1 MKSQSFSRINVIL
14 LNGKARNSFNI
25 IENAGANPRAFSVY
39 LGFAPNSLVP
49 NNFWLDTVVQFP
61 FNFIILKALI
71 VSYFGNVKSVS
82 DFSMEPSGLAEEA
95 SFWNIFKMADLSAW
109 TSSSV
114 TPFLRERD
122 GLMEPKT

>member
-1 MKSQSFSRINVIL
+1 MLV
-14 LNGKARNSFNI
+14 RNP
-25 IENAGANPRAFSVY
+25 ELFSVY

-49 NNFWLDTVVQFP
+49 DNFWLDTVVQFP

-82 DFSMEPSGLAEEA
+82 DFVVLAAGFASLCSHQYRQLTSMEPSGLAEEA

>member
-1 MKSQSFSRINVIL
+1 MLV
-14 LNGKARNSFNI
+14 RNP
-25 IENAGANPRAFSVY
+25 ELFSVY

-49 NNFWLDTVVQFP
+49 DNFWLDTVVQFP

-71 VSYFGNVKSVS
+71 VSYFGN
-82 DFSMEPSGLAEEA
+82 
-95 SFWNIFKMADLSAW
+95 WNIFKMADLSAW